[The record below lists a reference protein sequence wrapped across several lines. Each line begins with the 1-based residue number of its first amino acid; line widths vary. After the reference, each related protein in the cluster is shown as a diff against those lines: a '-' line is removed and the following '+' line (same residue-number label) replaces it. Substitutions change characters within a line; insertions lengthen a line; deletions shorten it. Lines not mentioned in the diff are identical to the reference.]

1 MVLRLLMAPSGYVN
15 VEEGA
20 AFAGVSVS
28 TFRYWIYRG
37 RLDSVRPGRRRMVR
51 RDVLQRFL
59 AQDVAGER
67 KGNPVAGV
75 KQSRR

>member
-1 MVLRLLMAPSGYVN
+1 MALSEYVN

-20 AFAGVSVS
+20 AFAGVSIS
-28 TFRYWIYRG
+28 TFRYWIYCG

-59 AQDVAGER
+59 AQDVGGER
-67 KGNPVAGV
+67 RGRLSGRV